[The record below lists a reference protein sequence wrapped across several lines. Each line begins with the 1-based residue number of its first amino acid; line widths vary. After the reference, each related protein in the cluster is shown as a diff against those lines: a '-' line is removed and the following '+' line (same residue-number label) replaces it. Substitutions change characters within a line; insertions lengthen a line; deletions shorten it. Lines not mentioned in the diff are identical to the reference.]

1 MIKNR
6 PGNNSIFLEIFHLI
20 FFNSNGI
27 NILTPKRKKKVPF
40 TTLTK
45 PSSSSQKSPD
55 GKSEKSDQSE
65 PVQNPDP
72 IVID

>member
-6 PGNNSIFLEIFHLI
+6 PGNSAIYSRNISFYILY
-20 FFNSNGI
+20 SNGI

-45 PSSSSQKSPD
+45 PSSSKSPD

-65 PVQNPDP
+65 PVQKSDP

>member
-1 MIKNR
+1 M
-6 PGNNSIFLEIFHLI
+6 
-20 FFNSNGI
+20 

-45 PSSSSQKSPD
+45 PSSSQKSPE
-55 GKSEKSDQSE
+55 KEKSDQSE
-65 PVQNPDP
+65 STPVQNPDP